1 MKPAQQSSPAPCST
15 GSARDA
21 CPRHG
26 RRQYQAH
33 QHGTC
38 LLRAA
43 FNLRAGT
50 RRVRPRAGNVWAEI
64 GPIFKRLEASFSNC
78 TAYKNEVLAAGASGD
93 LAYTV
98 AFEHTTA
105 SVNGAPAQPYIL
117 RVTTIFRR
125 EDGDWKVV
133 HRHGDALASN
143 SAAEIVKRPSP
154 PDRQASPSGR

>member
-1 MKPAQQSSPAPCST
+1 MALWSRNDPVTLFGAAQ
-15 GSARDA
+15 G
-21 CPRHG
+21 
-26 RRQYQAH
+26 
-33 QHGTC
+33 
-38 LLRAA
+38 
-43 FNLRAGT
+43 
-50 RRVRPRAGNVWAEI
+50 GNGWAEI